1 MTDKIYITDLHLRT
15 HIGVAAWE
23 QKARQDVVINI
34 TIHHDQSKAAAS
46 DDVADTID
54 YRGIRDELVTYAD
67 ESNHALLESFAQT
80 VADTV
85 LKRPGVIAVD
95 VKVAKPG
102 ALRFADSVAV
112 EIHRP

>member
-1 MTDKIYITDLHLRT
+1 MADKIHISGLHLRT

-23 QKARQDVVINI
+23 QKARQDVLVDIV
-34 TIHHDQSKAAAS
+34 IHHDQSKAAAS

-54 YRGIRDELVTYAD
+54 YRGIRDELVRYAD
-67 ESNHALLESFAQT
+67 ESNHALLESFAQYI
-80 VADTV
+80 ADVV
-85 LKRPGVIAVD
+85 LKRDGVIAVD

-102 ALRFADSVAV
+102 ALRFAHSVAV

>member
-1 MTDKIYITDLHLRT
+1 MTDKIHITGLHLRT

-23 QKARQDVVINI
+23 QKARQDVLVDIV
-34 TIHHDQSKAAAS
+34 IHHDQAKAAAS
-46 DDVADTID
+46 DDVADTVD
-54 YRGIRDELVTYAD
+54 YRGIRDELVHYAD
-67 ESNHALLESFAQT
+67 ESNHALLESFAQYI
-80 VADTV
+80 ADTV
-85 LKRPGVIAVD
+85 LKREGVIAVD